1 MRRLLLTLLVVL
13 TPVVAHADASV
24 PTQDQAS
31 SSSLQSTG
39 QTTSSPQTSSL
50 LQPAETSGTALQ
62 SAGASGTGVAQ
73 STVENLQQS
82 GASDQTKL
90 MIENSGDVPQ
100 ALSNGPNLDWLLYIL
115 LVLIAASIG
124 TGATLQWQ
132 RRTA

>member
-1 MRRLLLTLLVVL
+1 MLA
-13 TPVVAHADASV
+13 PVAVHADASV

-39 QTTSSPQTSSL
+39 DTTASPQTSSL

-62 SAGASGTGVAQ
+62 SAGAGGTGAAQ
-73 STVENLQQS
+73 SAVENLQQS

-90 MIENSGDVPQ
+90 MIENAGDVPQ
-100 ALSNGPNLDWLLYIL
+100 ALSSGPNLDWLLYIL
-115 LVLIAASIG
+115 LVLVAASIG